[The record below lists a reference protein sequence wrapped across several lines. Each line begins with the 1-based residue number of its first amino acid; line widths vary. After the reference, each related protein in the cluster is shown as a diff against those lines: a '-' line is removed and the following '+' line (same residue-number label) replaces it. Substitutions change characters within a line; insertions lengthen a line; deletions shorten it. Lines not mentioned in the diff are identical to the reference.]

1 VASNDRVRVEI
12 GFSSGAL
19 MIAAVT
25 GEQADVLQERLR
37 ARDDKVVELQ
47 AEDGVYLVAIP
58 HVSYVKRFS
67 RESRVGFGGA

>member
-25 GEQADVLQERLR
+25 NEQADELQDRLR
-37 ARDDKVVELQ
+37 ARDDQVVELQ
-47 AEDGVYLVAIP
+47 AEDGVYLVAVP
-58 HVSYVKRFS
+58 HVSYVKRFA
-67 RESRVGFGGA
+67 RESRVGFGST